1 MEMFLFFLSGG
12 SAWLSFVDEFFQLN
26 IFKGGFYSMVSK
38 SAVGLDSGSGSAHC
52 VIGVSSK
59 HYYLLILSDFR
70 QYLIFLLLLERAF
83 MR

>member
-1 MEMFLFFLSGG
+1 
-12 SAWLSFVDEFFQLN
+12 
-26 IFKGGFYSMVSK
+26 MVSK

-52 VIGVSSK
+52 VIGISSK
-59 HYYLLILSDFR
+59 HYYSLILSDFR